1 MFLTGALSC
10 WTREY
15 LPWSV
20 HSLFI
25 QSITLPTLTCLPLTE
40 PRRHHIPDYTQSDG
54 EKTCL
59 DHSCWSW
66 HTRSTA
72 HTCCLQWHNH
82 DAITHQPDALSNI
95 SKLSV
100 LVTAPEAGC
109 EVRADEKKQL
119 FILCQS
125 ESYWDKPTVMLV
137 LGFTFWSLVV
147 FGCNHRLTVSVC
159 SSVLTLRQVRCQV
172 N

>member
-109 EVRADEKKQL
+109 EVRLMRRSNSSYCVSLNHTGTNPPWCWYWASHFEASSFLAVTTDWPCL
-119 FILCQS
+119 SVPLC
-125 ESYWDKPTVMLV
+125 
-137 LGFTFWSLVV
+137 
-147 FGCNHRLTVSVC
+147 
-159 SSVLTLRQVRCQV
+159 
-172 N
+172 

>member
-1 MFLTGALSC
+1 MFLTVFLNAGGEGALSC

-15 LPWSV
+15 LCHGVS
-20 HSLFI
+20 SLFI

-82 DAITHQPDALSNI
+82 DAITLMHFQIIQAVGFSHCTWRWLWSQGWWE
-95 SKLSV
+95 
-100 LVTAPEAGC
+100 EAT
-109 EVRADEKKQL
+109 L
-119 FILCQS
+119 
-125 ESYWDKPTVMLV
+125 
-137 LGFTFWSLVV
+137 
-147 FGCNHRLTVSVC
+147 HTVSVWIILGQTHRDAG
-159 SSVLTLRQVRCQV
+159 VGLHILKPRRFWL
-172 N
+172 